1 MYIFKRELSE
11 SQVAD
16 SETSTQTP
24 SESPEVA
31 HRPASG
37 PGSGV
42 PLPSQWRRRLSS
54 LDRAAAAAHG
64 WPVLGG
70 ATAPSTQSPSQL
82 PAGRRR
88 VHGHT
93 NPAARLG
100 KPGAG
105 PAGYGVS
112 ESRLFIAAA
121 ARPCR
126 GVRRRRG
133 SRAPPTGTA
142 ASESSSNSES
152 CRPSLPPPS
161 RCQLEPRPT
170 RPAAAAV
177 AADAPAAAP
186 AAAPA
191 STPAPAGFRPQT
203 AAERLRALP
212 ACLPEPPAGG

>member
-100 KPGAG
+100 KPGGVRCVRVTVIYRRGG
-105 PAGYGVS
+105 PALPRS
-112 ESRLFIAAA
+112 A
-121 ARPCR
+121 
-126 GVRRRRG
+126 
-133 SRAPPTGTA
+133 APPRLTGTTHWHRCFRVKFQLGVVPPVPPA
-142 ASESSSNSES
+142 AV
-152 CRPSLPPPS
+152 SLP
-161 RCQLEPRPT
+161 T
-170 RPAAAAV
+170 
-177 AADAPAAAP
+177 
-186 AAAPA
+186 
-191 STPAPAGFRPQT
+191 
-203 AAERLRALP
+203 
-212 ACLPEPPAGG
+212 